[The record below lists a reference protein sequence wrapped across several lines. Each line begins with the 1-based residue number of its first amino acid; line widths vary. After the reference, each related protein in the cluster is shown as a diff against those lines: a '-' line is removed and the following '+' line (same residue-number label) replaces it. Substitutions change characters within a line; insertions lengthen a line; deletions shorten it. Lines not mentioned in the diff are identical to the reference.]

1 MATRREAREWA
12 VQILFQWD
20 FNPGEMDRVLKDF
33 WSERKGSARERQFAE
48 SLARGAIEKRESVDE
63 AIRKYADNWDI
74 RRMGAVDRN
83 VMRIAVYEMLYRP
96 DIPPVVSI
104 NEAVDIARDFSD
116 DASAKFV
123 NGILDRLRKDLD
135 RPARTA
141 VREGQP

>member
-1 MATRREAREWA
+1 M
-12 VQILFQWD
+12 QILFQWD
-20 FNPGEMDRVLKDF
+20 FNSGELDRALKDF
-33 WSERKGSARERQFAE
+33 WSDRKSSARERAFAE
-48 SLARGAIEKRESVDE
+48 SLARGAIEQRESVD
-63 AIRKYADNWDI
+63 ATIRKYADNWDI

-83 VMRIAVYEMLYRP
+83 VMRIAVYEMLYRR

-141 VREGQP
+141 VSEGSP